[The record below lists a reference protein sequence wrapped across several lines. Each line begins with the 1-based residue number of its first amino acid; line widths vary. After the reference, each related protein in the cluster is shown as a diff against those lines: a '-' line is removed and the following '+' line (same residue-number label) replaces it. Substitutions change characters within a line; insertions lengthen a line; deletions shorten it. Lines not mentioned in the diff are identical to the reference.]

1 MNVFITG
8 VGGDLA
14 QNVISCLR
22 KIENVKRIVG
32 SDICS
37 NNSGAFF
44 VDQFVLI
51 SKPDGQNYLSL
62 LLKFFNECNID
73 CFIPLS
79 QKEIEFFSNLDQ
91 VIFNQLFEK
100 VKFIGLD
107 HYIVQTFLD
116 KLETSKWLKQSGFV
130 TPDLYRVEEIPDA
143 VFPVIVKPRFGSGSK
158 GVHKAINLEQVKA
171 AILLT
176 KDPIIQ
182 QFVDQDD
189 SEFTVGIFSN
199 RLNTKVISFRRLIA
213 GSGATSW
220 ARHEVHES
228 IIKMGLTLA
237 NKLNLLG
244 SINVQLRIKD
254 HNLFIFEINPR
265 FSSTVLMRSEL
276 GFNDVAWS
284 LGDYSSLNSFDSMLK
299 TGAEFATYVRPIRIN

>member
-32 SDICS
+32 SDIS
-37 NNSGAFF
+37 SYNSGALF
-44 VDQFVLI
+44 VDHFVLI
-51 SKPDGQNYLSL
+51 SKPDEQNYLSL
-62 LLKFFNECNID
+62 LLKFFNEYEID
-73 CFIPLS
+73 FFIPLN
-79 QKEIEFFSNLDQ
+79 QREIEFFSNLDQ
-91 VIFNQLFEK
+91 LVFNRLFEK
-100 VKFIGLD
+100 VKFVGLNR
-107 HYIVQTFLD
+107 YIVQTFLD
-116 KLETSKWLKQSGFV
+116 KLETSKWLKQSGFT
-130 TPDLYRVEEIPDA
+130 TPNLYRAQEISD
-143 VFPVIVKPRFGSGSK
+143 VIFPVIVKPRFGSGSK
-158 GVHKAINLEQVKA
+158 GVHKTNNMEQVEA

-176 KDPIIQ
+176 KGPIVQ
-182 QFVDQDD
+182 QFVDGDD

-199 RLNTKVISFRRLIA
+199 RIDTKVISFRRLIA

-228 IIKMGLTLA
+228 IVMMGLTLA
-237 NKLNLLG
+237 NKLNLHG

-254 HNLFIFEINPR
+254 RNLYIFEINPR

-284 LGDYSSLNSFDSMLK
+284 LGDYSTLDSFNSMLE
-299 TGAEFATYVRPIRIN
+299 TGAEFATYVRPIRIK